1 MAKSTEGYKAI
12 DAFNKQL
19 AKAYRQ
25 YGEKSA
31 IYQNLLAT
39 AKGIEIRAGI
49 KVPLGRI
56 SAKTGIYQIS
66 KAKNIQAFFTAQDTY
81 REKLRNTQKV
91 GQYTKKVKQYE
102 KLKIK
107 YQKKHRTGTD
117 SSSKDMPTYDE
128 MTGYIFAN
136 KEAIYGLMGQD
147 DIKQIYDEARTGD
160 ITEETF
166 EKVIGIMAESDEISD
181 DTINYFRGL

>member
-1 MAKSTEGYKAI
+1 MAKSSEGYKAI

-39 AKGIEIRAGI
+39 AKGIEIRSGI
-49 KVPLGRI
+49 KVPIGRI
-56 SAKTGIYQIS
+56 SAKTGIFQIS
-66 KAKNIQAFFTAQDTY
+66 KAKNIQTFFTAQDTY
-81 REKLRNTQKV
+81 REKLRNTRKV

-102 KLKIK
+102 KLKIN
-107 YQKKHRTGTD
+107 YQKNHKTGAD
-117 SSSKDMPTYDE
+117 SSSKNIPSFDE
-128 MTGYIFAN
+128 MTAYIFAN

-166 EKVIGIMAESDEISD
+166 EKVIDIMAESDEISD

>member
-1 MAKSTEGYKAI
+1 MAKSSEGYKAI

-19 AKAYRQ
+19 TKAYWQ

-39 AKGIEIRAGI
+39 VKGIEIRSGI
-49 KVPLGRI
+49 KVPIGRV
-56 SAKTGIYQIS
+56 SSKTGIFQIS
-66 KAKNIQAFFTAQDTY
+66 KAKNIQAFFTAQETY

-91 GQYTKKVKQYE
+91 GQYTKKVNQYE

-107 YQKKHRTGTD
+107 YQKKHKTGKGT
-117 SSSKDMPTYDE
+117 SNKDIPTFDE
-128 MTGYIFAN
+128 MTAYIFAN

-147 DIKQIYDEARTGD
+147 DVKQIYDEARTGD

-166 EKVIGIMAESDEISD
+166 EKVIDIMAESEEISD

>member
-1 MAKSTEGYKAI
+1 MAKSSEGYKAI

-19 AKAYRQ
+19 TKAYRQ

-39 AKGIEIRAGI
+39 VKGVEIRSGI
-49 KVPLGRI
+49 KVPIGRV
-56 SAKTGIYQIS
+56 SSKTGIFQIS
-66 KAKNIQAFFTAQDTY
+66 KAKNIQTFFTAQENY
-81 REKLRNTQKV
+81 REKLRSAQKV
-91 GQYTKKVKQYE
+91 GQYSKKIKQYE

-107 YQKKHRTGTD
+107 YQNKRKTSTD
-117 SSSKDMPTYDE
+117 STSKDIPSFDE
-128 MTGYIFAN
+128 MTAYIFAN

-147 DIKQIYDEARTGD
+147 DIKQIYNEARTGE

-166 EKVIGIMAESDEISD
+166 EKVIDMMSESDEISD

>member
-1 MAKSTEGYKAI
+1 MAKSSEGYKAI

-39 AKGIEIRAGI
+39 LKGIEIRSGI
-49 KVPLGRI
+49 KVPIGRV
-56 SAKTGIYQIS
+56 SSKTGIFQIS
-66 KAKNIQAFFTAQDTY
+66 KAKNIQTFFTAQDTY
-81 REKLRNTQKV
+81 REKLRNAQKV

-102 KLKIK
+102 KLKIN
-107 YQKKHRTGTD
+107 YRKKHKT
-117 SSSKDMPTYDE
+117 SSKNIPSFDK
-128 MTGYIFAN
+128 MTAYIFAN

-166 EKVIGIMAESDEISD
+166 EKVIDIMAESDEISD

>member
-1 MAKSTEGYKAI
+1 MAKSSEGYKAI

-19 AKAYRQ
+19 TKAYRQ

-31 IYQNLLAT
+31 IYQDLLAT
-39 AKGIEIRAGI
+39 VKGVEIRSGI
-49 KVPLGRI
+49 KVPIGRV
-56 SAKTGIYQIS
+56 SSKTGVFQIS
-66 KAKNIQAFFTAQDTY
+66 KAKNIQAFFTAQDIY

-102 KLKIK
+102 KLKIN
-107 YQKKHRTGTD
+107 YQKKHKTGTD
-117 SSSKDMPTYDE
+117 SSSKNIPSFDE
-128 MTGYIFAN
+128 MTAYIFAN
-136 KEAIYGLMGQD
+136 KETVYGLMGQD
-147 DIKQIYDEARTGD
+147 VIKQIYNEARTGD

-166 EKVIGIMAESDEISD
+166 EKVINIMSESDEMTD

>member
-1 MAKSTEGYKAI
+1 MAKSSEGYKAI

-31 IYQNLLAT
+31 IYQSLLA
-39 AKGIEIRAGI
+39 AVKGVEIRSGI

-66 KAKNIQAFFTAQDTY
+66 KAKNIQTFFTAQDTY
-81 REKLRNTQKV
+81 REKLKSSQKV

-102 KLKIK
+102 KLKIN
-107 YQKKHRTGTD
+107 YQKKHKTATD
-117 SSSKDMPTYDE
+117 TSSKNIPSFDE
-128 MTGYIFAN
+128 MTAYIFAN

-147 DIKQIYDEARTGD
+147 DIKQIYNEARTGD

-166 EKVIGIMAESDEISD
+166 EKVIDIMSESDKISD

>member
-1 MAKSTEGYKAI
+1 MAKSSEGYKAI

-19 AKAYRQ
+19 TKAYWQ

-39 AKGIEIRAGI
+39 AKGIEIRSGI
-49 KVPLGRI
+49 KVSIGRV
-56 SAKTGIYQIS
+56 SSKTGIFQIS
-66 KAKNIQAFFTAQDTY
+66 KAKNIQTFFTSQDIY
-81 REKLRNTQKV
+81 REKLRSSQKV

-102 KLKIK
+102 KLKLK
-107 YQKKHRTGTD
+107 YQKKHKT
-117 SSSKDMPTYDE
+117 SSKDIPTFDE
-128 MTGYIFAN
+128 MTAYIFAN

-147 DIKQIYDEARTGD
+147 VIKQIYDEARTGD

-166 EKVIGIMAESDEISD
+166 EKVIDVMAKSDDISD

>member
-1 MAKSTEGYKAI
+1 MAKSSEGYKAI

-19 AKAYRQ
+19 TKAYRQ

-39 AKGIEIRAGI
+39 VKGVEIRSGI

-66 KAKNIQAFFTAQDTY
+66 KAKNIQTFFTSQDIY
-81 REKLRNTQKV
+81 REKLRSSQKV

-102 KLKIK
+102 KLKIN
-107 YQKKHRTGTD
+107 YQKKHKTGTE
-117 SSSKDMPTYDE
+117 SSSKDIPTFDE
-128 MTGYIFAN
+128 MTAYIFAN
-136 KEAIYGLMGQD
+136 KEVIYGLKGQD
-147 DIKQIYDEARTGD
+147 DVKQIYNEASTGN

-166 EKVIGIMAESDEISD
+166 EKVINIMSESDEMAD

>member
-1 MAKSTEGYKAI
+1 MAKSSEGYKAI

-19 AKAYRQ
+19 TKAYWQ

-39 AKGIEIRAGI
+39 VKGIEIRSGI
-49 KVPLGRI
+49 KVPIGRV
-56 SAKTGIYQIS
+56 SSKTGIFQIS
-66 KAKNIQAFFTAQDTY
+66 KSKNIQTFFTAQETY

-102 KLKIK
+102 KLKIN
-107 YQKKHRTGTD
+107 YKKHKTGI
-117 SSSKDMPTYDE
+117 SSKDIPSFDE
-128 MTGYIFAN
+128 MTAYIFAN

-147 DIKQIYDEARTGD
+147 DVKQIYDDARTGD

-166 EKVIGIMAESDEISD
+166 EKVIDIMAESDEISD

>member
-1 MAKSTEGYKAI
+1 MAKSSEGYKAI

-31 IYQNLLAT
+31 IYQNLLAKV
-39 AKGIEIRAGI
+39 KGIEIRSGI
-49 KVPLGRI
+49 KVPIGRI
-56 SAKTGIYQIS
+56 SAKTGIFQIS
-66 KAKNIQAFFTAQDTY
+66 KAKNIQTFFTSQENY
-81 REKLRNTQKV
+81 REKLKNTQKV

-102 KLKIK
+102 KLKIN
-107 YQKKHRTGTD
+107 YQKKHKAGTD
-117 SSSKDMPTYDE
+117 SSSKNIPSFDE

-136 KEAIYGLMGQD
+136 KEVIYGLMGQD
-147 DIKQIYDEARTGD
+147 DINQIYAEARTGE

-166 EKVIGIMAESDEISD
+166 EKVINIMAESDEMAD

>member
-1 MAKSTEGYKAI
+1 MAKSSEGYKAI

-39 AKGIEIRAGI
+39 AKGIEIRSGI
-49 KVPLGRI
+49 KVPIGRV
-56 SAKTGIYQIS
+56 SAKTGIFQIS
-66 KAKNIQAFFTAQDTY
+66 KAKNIQTFFTTQETY
-81 REKLRNTQKV
+81 REKLRRTQKV

-102 KLKIK
+102 KLKIN
-107 YQKKHRTGTD
+107 YQKKHKTGAD
-117 SSSKDMPTYDE
+117 SSSKNIPSFDE
-128 MTGYIFAN
+128 MTAYIFAN
-136 KEAIYGLMGQD
+136 KEVIYGLMGQD
-147 DIKQIYDEARTGD
+147 DIKQIYDEAHTGD

-166 EKVIGIMAESDEISD
+166 EKVINIMAESDEMAD

>member
-1 MAKSTEGYKAI
+1 MAKSSEGYKAI

-19 AKAYRQ
+19 TKAYRQ

-39 AKGIEIRAGI
+39 AKGIEIRSGI
-49 KVPLGRI
+49 KVPIGRV
-56 SAKTGIYQIS
+56 SSKTGIFQIS
-66 KAKNIQAFFTAQDTY
+66 KAKNIQTFFTVQGIY
-81 REKLRNTQKV
+81 REKLRSSQKV

-102 KLKIK
+102 KLKLK
-107 YQKKHRTGTD
+107 YQKTGAD
-117 SSSKDMPTYDE
+117 SSSKDIPTFDE
-128 MTGYIFAN
+128 MTAYIFAN
-136 KEAIYGLMGQD
+136 KEAIYGLMSQD
-147 DIKQIYDEARTGD
+147 NIKQIYDEARTGD

-166 EKVIGIMAESDEISD
+166 EKVIDIMAESDEISD

>member
-1 MAKSTEGYKAI
+1 MAKSSEGYKAI

-25 YGEKSA
+25 YGENSS

-39 AKGIEIRAGI
+39 VNGIEVRSGI
-49 KVPLGRI
+49 KVPVGKI
-56 SAKTGIYQIS
+56 SAKTGIFQIS
-66 KAKNIQAFFTAQDTY
+66 KAKNIQTFFTAQNIY
-81 REKLRNTQKV
+81 REKLRNSQKV

-102 KLKIK
+102 KLKLN
-107 YQKKHRTGTD
+107 YQKKHKMGVS
-117 SSSKDMPTYDE
+117 SSSKDIPSFDE
-128 MTGYIFAN
+128 MTEYIFAN

-147 DIKQIYDEARTGD
+147 DIKQIYNEARAGE

-166 EKVIGIMAESDEISD
+166 EKVIDIMAESNEMAA

>member
-1 MAKSTEGYKAI
+1 MAKSSEGYKAI

-19 AKAYRQ
+19 TKAYKQ

-39 AKGIEIRAGI
+39 VKGVEIRSGI

-66 KAKNIQAFFTAQDTY
+66 KAKNIQTFFTAQDIY
-81 REKLRNTQKV
+81 REKLRSSQKV
-91 GQYTKKVKQYE
+91 GEYTKKIKQYE
-102 KLKIK
+102 KLKLK
-107 YQKKHRTGTD
+107 YQKKHKTGTD
-117 SSSKDMPTYDE
+117 SSSKNIPSFDE

-147 DIKQIYDEARTGD
+147 DIKQIYNEARNGE

-166 EKVIGIMAESDEISD
+166 EKVIDIMAESDEMSN

>member
-1 MAKSTEGYKAI
+1 MAKSSEGYKAI

-19 AKAYRQ
+19 TKAYRQ

-39 AKGIEIRAGI
+39 VKGIEVRSGI
-49 KVPLGRI
+49 KVPVGKI
-56 SAKTGIYQIS
+56 SAKTGIFQIS
-66 KAKNIQAFFTAQDTY
+66 KTKNIQTFFTAQDTY
-81 REKLRNTQKV
+81 REKLRSSQKV

-102 KLKIK
+102 KLKLN
-107 YQKKHRTGTD
+107 YQKKHKIGNG
-117 SSSKDMPTYDE
+117 SSSKDIPTFDE
-128 MTGYIFAN
+128 MTSYIFAN

-147 DIKQIYDEARTGD
+147 DIKQIYNEARTGD

-166 EKVIGIMAESDEISD
+166 EKVIDIMSESDEMAD

>member
-1 MAKSTEGYKAI
+1 MANSSEGYKAI

-39 AKGIEIRAGI
+39 VKGVEIRSGI

-56 SAKTGIYQIS
+56 SAKTGIFQIS
-66 KAKNIQAFFTAQDTY
+66 KAKNIQTFFTAQDIY
-81 REKLRNTQKV
+81 REKLRSSQKV

-102 KLKIK
+102 KLKIN
-107 YQKKHRTGTD
+107 YQKKHKTGTD
-117 SSSKDMPTYDE
+117 TSSKSIPSFDE
-128 MTGYIFAN
+128 MTAYIFAN

-147 DIKQIYDEARTGD
+147 DIKQIYNDARNGD

-166 EKVIGIMAESDEISD
+166 EKIIDIMSESDEVAD

>member
-1 MAKSTEGYKAI
+1 MAKSSEGYKAI

-19 AKAYRQ
+19 AKAYWQ

-39 AKGIEIRAGI
+39 VKGVEIRSGI

-56 SAKTGIYQIS
+56 SAKTGIFQIS

-81 REKLRNTQKV
+81 RERLRSAQKV

-102 KLKIK
+102 KLKIN
-107 YQKKHRTGTD
+107 YRKKHKI
-117 SSSKDMPTYDE
+117 SSKDIPSFDE
-128 MTGYIFAN
+128 MTAYIFAN

-166 EKVIGIMAESDEISD
+166 EKVIDIMAESDEISD

>member
-1 MAKSTEGYKAI
+1 MAKSSEGYKVI

-19 AKAYRQ
+19 TKAYRQ

-31 IYQNLLAT
+31 IYQNLLAI
-39 AKGIEIRAGI
+39 AKGVEIRSGI
-49 KVPLGRI
+49 KVPIGRV
-56 SAKTGIYQIS
+56 SSKTGIFQIS
-66 KAKNIQAFFTAQDTY
+66 KAKNIQTFFESQEIY
-81 REKLRNTQKV
+81 REKLRSSQKV

-107 YQKKHRTGTD
+107 YRKKHKSGTD
-117 SSSKDMPTYDE
+117 TSSKDIPSFDE
-128 MTGYIFAN
+128 MTAYIFAN

-147 DIKQIYDEARTGD
+147 DIKQIYNEARTGD

-166 EKVIGIMAESDEISD
+166 EKVINIMADSDEISD
-181 DTINYFRGL
+181 ETINYFRGL

>member
-1 MAKSTEGYKAI
+1 MAKMSEGYKAI

-19 AKAYRQ
+19 TKAYRQ

-31 IYQNLLAT
+31 IYQNLLST
-39 AKGIEIRAGI
+39 VKGVEVRSGI
-49 KVPLGRI
+49 KVPIGRV
-56 SAKTGIYQIS
+56 SAKTGIFQIS
-66 KAKNIQAFFTAQDTY
+66 KAKNIQSFFTAQDIY
-81 REKLRNTQKV
+81 REKLRSSQKV
-91 GQYTKKVKQYE
+91 GEYTKKFKQYE
-102 KLKIK
+102 KLKLN
-107 YQKKHRTGTD
+107 YQKNHKTGTT
-117 SSSKDMPTYDE
+117 SSIKDIPSFDE

-147 DIKQIYDEARTGD
+147 DIKQIYNEASTGE

-166 EKVIGIMAESDEISD
+166 EKVIDIMAESDEMSN

>member
-1 MAKSTEGYKAI
+1 MAKTSEGYKAI

-19 AKAYRQ
+19 TKAYRQ

-39 AKGIEIRAGI
+39 VKGVEIRSGI
-49 KVPLGRI
+49 KVPIGRV
-56 SAKTGIYQIS
+56 SSKTGIFQIS
-66 KAKNIQAFFTAQDTY
+66 KAKNIQTFFTAQDTY
-81 REKLRNTQKV
+81 REKLRNAQKV

-102 KLKIK
+102 KLKIN
-107 YQKKHRTGTD
+107 YQKKHKTGMD
-117 SSSKDMPTYDE
+117 SSSKSIPSFDE
-128 MTGYIFAN
+128 MTAFIFAN

-147 DIKQIYDEARTGD
+147 DIKQIYNEASTGD

-166 EKVIGIMAESDEISD
+166 ENVIGIMAESDEMSD